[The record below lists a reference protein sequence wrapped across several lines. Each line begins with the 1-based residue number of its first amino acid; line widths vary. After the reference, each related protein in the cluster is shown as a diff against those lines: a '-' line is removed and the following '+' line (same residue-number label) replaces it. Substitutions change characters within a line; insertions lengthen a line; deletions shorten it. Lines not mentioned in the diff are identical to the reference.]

1 MATRFWGTLQWP
13 AVSTPRLP
21 ERIPDLKRPWLYAF
35 ELFWFAC
42 FLLAL
47 VGPIE
52 GIRYRFTAPAENS
65 ALMLGSRAGLVL
77 AEDDMTRVRFPVGA
91 AAEAA
96 GIQSGDKIV
105 AIEGLPVSKVVPF
118 DQRRAVGPGHATDTD
133 YALFGPIVE
142 GNQPIDLNLT
152 LRSPSGE
159 IRQYHVTTGEQHIEQ
174 AARSRGLTPHFLKV
188 VDLFHVL
195 TYPFLLFAAWILHRR
210 KREDLVSSILS
221 LAVLLTMAAEQP
233 SSTFLDYVAKIPVSW
248 HRHIYDLGNICLL
261 AGILLFPFGQL
272 RPRVVVPFLCFLP
285 MLFFLHGNFYR
296 VNFVIFMIAGV
307 MTLLVRLRRTPP
319 SAARQQIKWALFGFS
334 GYSLFLSIALTCDM
348 TKLTVGSFGAQL
360 TLEVLAGLTFGLAFL
375 CLQLGLLIALMRF
388 RLYDAEVV
396 ISRSANVALI
406 TLGVA
411 AVFAATADALKQLVY
426 NYYGNSNSEGPVIFA
441 AALSTVL
448 VNPIQERITRW
459 SQNKFQHNLVILRD
473 ELPDSVRDLRETG
486 NLGELI
492 DDVLSRIMKGVM
504 TTHVAAII
512 DQGVFRTRGVAKEKV
527 EEWRDQTAGWDDCGS
542 DICHHHDKLFPLRL
556 PLRPGVEEEVLG
568 FILVGP
574 RPDGSL
580 PSRDEQKAL
589 KEVAEPIAR
598 AVKNVIKRV
607 AYERRLESL
616 IESNSRRLAD
626 LEARIDGSALSA
638 VPSSQRA

>member
-13 AVSTPRLP
+13 ALATPRVP
-21 ERIPDLKRPWLYAF
+21 ERIPDLRRPWLNIF

-42 FLLAL
+42 FALAL
-47 VGPIE
+47 IGPIV
-52 GIRYRFTAPAENS
+52 GIWYRFATPAENS
-65 ALMLGSRAGLVL
+65 QLMLGSRVGLVL
-77 AEDDMTRVRFPVGA
+77 SQDDLTRVRFPVGS

-96 GIQSGDKIV
+96 GIQPGDKIV
-105 AIEGLPVSKVVPF
+105 AIEGLPISAAVPL
-118 DQRRAVGPGHATDTD
+118 DQRRARGPGHATETD
-133 YALFGPIVE
+133 YALFSPIIE
-142 GNQPIDLNLT
+142 GNQPIELDLT
-152 LRSPSGE
+152 LRAASGE
-159 IRQYHVTTGEQHIEQ
+159 VRDYHVRTGDQHIEQ
-174 AARSRGLTPHFLKV
+174 AARSRGLSPSFLKV
-188 VDLFHVL
+188 VDLFHVV

-210 KREDLVSSILS
+210 KREDLISSILS
-221 LAVLLTMAAEQP
+221 VAVLLTIGSEQP
-233 SSTFLDYVAKIPVSW
+233 SSTFLDYGAQIPVFW

-272 RPRVVVPFLCFLP
+272 RPRVVVPFLCLLP
-285 MLFFLHGNFYR
+285 MLFFLHGDFYR

-334 GYSLFLSIALTCDM
+334 GYSLFLSIALISDM
-348 TKLTVGSFGAQL
+348 AKLTVGSFGAQL
-360 TLEVLAGLTFGLAFL
+360 GLEVFAGLTFGLAFL
-375 CLQLGLLIALMRF
+375 SLQLGLLIALMRY
-388 RLYDAEVV
+388 RLYDAEAV
-396 ISRSANVALI
+396 ISRSANVALLTI
-406 TLGVA
+406 GVA

-459 SQNKFQHNLVILRD
+459 SEKRFQHNLVILRD

-486 NLGELI
+486 NLGELV

-504 TTHVAAII
+504 TIHAAAVI
-512 DQGVFRTRGVAKEKV
+512 DQGVFRTRGIAKEKV
-527 EEWRDQTAGWDDCGS
+527 DEWREQNPEWDCAE
-542 DICHHHDKLFPLRL
+542 DICHSHDKLFPLRV
-556 PLRPGVEEEVLG
+556 PLRPGEGEDVLG
-568 FILVGP
+568 FILIGP

-580 PSRDEQKAL
+580 PSKDEQKAL

-598 AVKNVIKRV
+598 AVRNVIKRV

-616 IESNSRRLAD
+616 IESNNRRLTE
-626 LEARIDGSALSA
+626 LEARLEGSDATP
-638 VPSSQRA
+638 VPSPRRA